1 MKHIIRGSLGAFA
14 LLAVPFVA
22 SAQATA
28 DSILTTVGNL
38 IDTATPIVVALALL
52 YFFWGLA
59 NFILS
64 SGDKDKREKSRGIMI
79 WGVIALF
86 IIVSIW
92 GLIRVVQQTLNLE
105 TGTTIDVPKVE
116 IR

>member
-1 MKHIIRGSLGAFA
+1 MKYILKGSLGATA
-14 LLAVPFVA
+14 LFMLPFMA
-22 SAQATA
+22 NAQADA
-28 DSILTTVGNL
+28 ESILETIGGL

-64 SGDKDKREKSRGIMI
+64 AGDKDKREKSRGIMI

-105 TGTTIDVPKVE
+105 SGTTIDVPQVE